1 MRGAHERNRL
11 LALGSREVAVPL
23 LTLRADIDAIENVR
37 ARVSDAFVT
46 NGAEVRDG
54 NALDRRLLQEKVA
67 DGGVR
72 GFGEAF

>member
-1 MRGAHERNRL
+1 ML
-11 LALGSREVAVPL
+11 
-23 LTLRADIDAIENVR
+23 ADIDGVKKIG

-46 NGAEVRDG
+46 DGPEVRDG
-54 NALDRRLLQEKVA
+54 NTLDRRLLQEKVG